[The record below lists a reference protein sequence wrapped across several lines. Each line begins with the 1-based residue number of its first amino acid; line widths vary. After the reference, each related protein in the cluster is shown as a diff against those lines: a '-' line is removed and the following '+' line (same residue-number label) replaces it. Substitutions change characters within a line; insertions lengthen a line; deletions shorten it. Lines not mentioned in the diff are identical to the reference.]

1 MFTQT
6 WNKYLPVIRILL
18 KRAVSED
25 QMIRLNTFDFQK
37 AATVRKAGYRFTIE
51 MINGKVNN
59 LIGLPDI
66 AKDLCGVLLSNP
78 EAKAILGENGFII
91 SFDNKYQ
98 LVLKNV
104 PVLSLET
111 EESQLMESE
120 PIESELEAIAE

>member
-18 KRAVSED
+18 KRAITED

-51 MINGKVNN
+51 LTNGKVNN

-66 AKDLCGVLLSNP
+66 AKDLCAVLLSNP
-78 EAKAILGENGFII
+78 EAKAILGENGFTI

-98 LVLKNV
+98 LVMKSV
-104 PVLSLET
+104 PVLSLEPVET
-111 EESQLMESE
+111 ELV
-120 PIESELEAIAE
+120 ESELEAIAE